1 MSKKAIVTG
10 ASRGIG
16 KGIAMCL
23 AAEGYDLAISYASKK
38 EEAEKVAEQIR
49 ETYHTRCLIYQAR
62 AKPSL
67 IEPWRISVD
76 WICWSTTPD

>member
-49 ETYHTRCLIYQAR
+49 ETYHTTWMERLAYIGRMKA
-62 AKPSL
+62 
-67 IEPWRISVD
+67 E
-76 WICWSTTPD
+76 